1 MEKND
6 IRKILHRLD
15 LERRQLMRPRF
26 LEMGLTVGEGQPR
39 ILNCLMEQGEMS
51 QRELADAC
59 MFDVTTLSRTL
70 DKMEKAGLVTR
81 KVNPASRRAH
91 LIALTPEGKEKAG
104 QVQEQRSEERRVG
117 KECRSR
123 WSPYH

>member
-70 DKMEKAGLVTR
+70 DKMEKAGMVTR

-104 QVQEQRSEERRVG
+104 RVQEQFAWLDQVLWGDIEE
-117 KECRSR
+117 KEM
-123 WSPYH
+123 